1 MTPQRPIE
9 VVNASKAVSECWDR
23 YDAFVESGDTI
34 GAKAEWVAMEILE
47 DMYRSQYR
55 QWQILGGTSDIESIA
70 LAGVVKSTNDPRTPD
85 QIEDDYFACEVKATR
100 ESDYPR

>member
-1 MTPQRPIE
+1 MTPKRPIE

-23 YDAFVESGDTI
+23 YDAFVEAGDTI
-34 GAKAEWVAMEILE
+34 GAKAEWAAMEILE

-70 LAGVVKSTNDPRTPD
+70 LAGVVENTTPRYDANWEQHCDETLSTRD
-85 QIEDDYFACEVKATR
+85 
-100 ESDYPR
+100 SDYPR